1 MSLIL
6 NIDTAEQQASVCLAA
21 EGKCLLLLHNDKQ
34 QDHAAWL
41 HTAIDSLVREL
52 NISLTRLDAVAVA
65 AGPGSYTGLRVGMS
79 AAKGLCYALQ
89 VPLITVSS
97 LLLQAAA
104 VTPVDT
110 DLIWPMID
118 ARRMEVF
125 TAIYSSDL
133 LELAAPKAMI
143 LDKTVINELAGTKTV
158 SFCGSGSLK
167 LDPDMVPANCRILTG
182 NAHAGQLAVLAHT
195 KWIKKELSDAAYT
208 EPMYVKEFYSPE
220 RK

>member
-21 EGKCLLLLHNDKQ
+21 DGTSLLMRQNDNQ

-41 HTAIDSLVREL
+41 HSAIDSLFREL
-52 NISLTRLDAVAVA
+52 AISLNQLDAVAVA

-89 VPLITVSS
+89 VPFITVNS

-104 VTPVDT
+104 VAPADT
-110 DLIWPMID
+110 ELIWPMID

-125 TAIYSSDL
+125 TAIYSCDL
-133 LELAAPKAMI
+133 QELAAPQAMI
-143 LDKTVINELAGTKTV
+143 LDKSVIRQMAAAKTV
-158 SFCGSGSLK
+158 TCCGSGSLK
-167 LDPDMVPANCRILTG
+167 LQPDMVPANCNILHVRADAG
-182 NAHAGQLAVLAHT
+182 HLAALAHA
-195 KWIKKELSDAAYT
+195 KWIKNELSDAAYT
-208 EPMYVKEFYSPE
+208 EPVYVKEFYSPE